1 MRYGL
6 IFWTLGVAWAILAF
20 HWRGAGWIAMWPGLS
35 FVLVG
40 CAYGG
45 VGVSVFGKSKD
56 GRLSLGRLILLL
68 PYVLLAWAS
77 WAVVRLVTS
86 EPASSEVAPGL
97 WMGRRPVAP
106 ELPQGV
112 QLVVDLTC
120 ELWEPR
126 SVRKASGYLC
136 EPTLDERFLP
146 AERAAEMIRRLSA
159 APGPILIHCAQGHG
173 RSATLAAAVMV
184 ARGIASDMDD
194 AERRIAAVRPRI
206 RIHPSQRAAACRAL
220 AHIGCVSTTASA
232 QS

>member
-1 MRYGL
+1 MRYAL

-20 HWRGAGWIAMWPGLS
+20 HWRGAGWIALWPGLS
-35 FVLVG
+35 FALVG
-40 CAYGG
+40 FAYGG
-45 VGVSVFGKSKD
+45 VGVPVFGKSND
-56 GRLSLGRLILLL
+56 GRLSPDRLILLL

-77 WAVVRLVTS
+77 WAVVRRVTS
-86 EPASSEVAPGL
+86 EPAASEVAPGL
-97 WMGRRPVAP
+97 WVGRRPVAR
-106 ELPQGV
+106 ELPQGI

-126 SVRKASGYLC
+126 SVRNASGYLC

-146 AERAAEMIRRLSA
+146 EDRAAELIRRLSA
-159 APGPILIHCAQGHG
+159 APGPILLHCAQGHG

-194 AERRIAAVRPRI
+194 AERRIAVVRPRI
-206 RIHPSQRAAACRAL
+206 RIHPAQRAAACRAL
-220 AHIGCVSTTASA
+220 MHIGCDSTAAST